1 MKKGS
6 YQNSG
11 LAIFFAIHLAL
22 LQQMSGV
29 NAIVVYGKQTLQE
42 VVTNPTISDLLPIF
56 ITIMPAFAAFLTI
69 YLMKR
74 MGRKPLIQLGTVS
87 CGFCQLI
94 MFLSFFF
101 KEDLDTVATIL
112 IAIAMVL
119 FMIAFGLTLGPLVWL
134 YIP

>member
-1 MKKGS
+1 
-6 YQNSG
+6 
-11 LAIFFAIHLAL
+11 
-22 LQQMSGV
+22 
-29 NAIVVYGKQTLQE
+29 
-42 VVTNPTISDLLPIF
+42 
-56 ITIMPAFAAFLTI
+56 MPAFAAFLTI

-94 MFLSFFF
+94 MFLSFLF

-119 FMIAFGLTLGPLVWL
+119 FMVAFGLTLGPLVWL